1 MRSKKPDSDGPS
13 GPREAADGWSR
24 SASSNHAGNTA
35 RKPRGV
41 WSAGKAPKTLLEHR
55 LPQNRKPLFSGL
67 KPDEKRKEADTV
79 TSSRKTVPYTPGT
92 EAELLFGE
100 RHSHDAWTVDRL
112 VRRSTVPPVDRESLD
127 RILEDKAYQV
137 TPSAAPRS
145 LPAPLSTPATQP
157 NLGEALDLV
166 ERSDRATDPP
176 TISGITADMVE
187 EMEELYAVDDFTGA
201 LRIAE
206 LILGGNPDH
215 EQACRCAEM
224 CRSQLEQ
231 LYINKIGSL
240 DRVPVSAL
248 KDADLRWL
256 GLDHRAGF
264 VLSRVDGKATVEEL
278 VDICGMPRMEVFKT
292 LIELLN
298 QGAINVVER

>member
-1 MRSKKPDSDGPS
+1 MASKKPDSKEPTGK
-13 GPREAADGWSR
+13 REAADGWSQGSLKKEGTGDR
-24 SASSNHAGNTA
+24 E
-35 RKPRGV
+35 PRGV
-41 WSAGKAPKTLLEHR
+41 FSPGRSQKTLMESPL
-55 LPQNRKPLFSGL
+55 QSSKPALFTGV
-67 KPDEKRKEADTV
+67 KPGSASKEADARAAV
-79 TSSRKTVPYTPGT
+79 RKTVPYTPGT

-100 RHSHDAWTVDRL
+100 RPSHDAWTVDRI
-112 VRRSTVPPVDRESLD
+112 VRRSTSPPLDRESLE
-127 RILEDKAYQV
+127 RILEDRTYRSG
-137 TPSAAPRS
+137 PSGAPRS
-145 LPAPLSTPATQP
+145 LPSPLSTPASEP
-157 NLGEALDLV
+157 SLGEALDLV

-176 TISGITADMVE
+176 SIPGITSDMVE

-206 LILGGNPDH
+206 LILGGDPEH
-215 EQACRCAEM
+215 EQARRCAEL
-224 CRSQLEQ
+224 CRSKLEQ

-240 DRVPVSAL
+240 DRVPVFAL

-298 QGAINVVER
+298 QGAIHLRGR

>member
-1 MRSKKPDSDGPS
+1 MRSKKPDSEGPS
-13 GPREAADGWSR
+13 SPREAADGWSR

-35 RKPRGV
+35 REPRGV
-41 WSAGKAPKTLLEHR
+41 WSTGKARKTLLEHR
-55 LPQNRKPLFSGL
+55 LPQSRKPLFSGV
-67 KPDEKRKEADTV
+67 KPDGTRKEADTV

-112 VRRSTVPPVDRESLD
+112 VRRSTMPPVDRESLD

-137 TPSAAPRS
+137 TPSTAPRPLLTP
-145 LPAPLSTPATQP
+145 LPTASTEP

-166 ERSDRATDPP
+166 DRSDSAADGP
-176 TISGITADMVE
+176 TTFRITSDMVE
-187 EMEELYAVDDFTGA
+187 EMEELYSADDFTGA

-215 EQACRCAEM
+215 EQARRCAEM
-224 CRSQLEQ
+224 CRSRLEQ

-278 VDICGMPRMEVFKT
+278 ADICGMPRMEVFKT

-298 QGAINVVER
+298 QGAISVVER